1 VLRNIV
7 VWALEIYLWGV
18 LFPRALLSW
27 FPASPGSVLA
37 SVNNVLYR
45 LSEPVLGPVRR
56 LLPPVRA
63 GGFGIDL
70 SFIVVFFGIQLI
82 VIPIV
87 VKVL

>member
-1 VLRNIV
+1 MVRTV
-7 VWALEIYLWGV
+7 VVTALEIYLWGV

-27 FPASPGSVLA
+27 FPASPGSTLA
-37 SVNNVLYR
+37 SINSVLYR
-45 LSEPVLGPVRR
+45 LTEPVLAPVRR

-70 SFIVVFFGIQLI
+70 SFIIVFFGIQLI

-87 VKVL
+87 YRLL

>member
-1 VLRNIV
+1 VLRNV
-7 VWALEIYLWGV
+7 VVYALEIYLWGV

-37 SVNNVLYR
+37 SVNTVLYR

-70 SFIVVFFGIQLI
+70 SFIIVFFGIQLV
-82 VIPIV
+82 VIPIAYR
-87 VKVL
+87 LL

>member
-1 VLRNIV
+1 VLRNV
-7 VWALEIYLWGV
+7 VVYALEIYLWGV

-37 SVNNVLYR
+37 SVNSVLYR

-70 SFIVVFFGIQLI
+70 SFIIVFFGIQLI
-82 VIPIV
+82 VIPIAI
-87 VKVL
+87 KVL